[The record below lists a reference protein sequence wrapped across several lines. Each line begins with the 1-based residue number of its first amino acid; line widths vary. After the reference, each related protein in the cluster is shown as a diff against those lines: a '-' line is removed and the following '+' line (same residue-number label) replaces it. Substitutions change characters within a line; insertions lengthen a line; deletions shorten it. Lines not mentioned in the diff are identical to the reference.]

1 MVNMRLEGK
10 IAVVTGGAS
19 GLGAATVKLLV
30 QKGCKV
36 AIWDFNDSL
45 GSALSR
51 ELGAASI
58 FSKCDVSCP
67 QSVAAAITTT
77 LQSFPR
83 IDILV
88 NCAGIIGGQMM
99 YSKSKGLHSLELFEK
114 IMKVNVY
121 GTFNVCRL
129 VAERMAKQPA
139 IEGERGVIVNTA
151 SVAGIEGQRG
161 QVAYGGSKGAIIGMT
176 LPMARDLGA
185 LGIRVSAI
193 APGLFMTP
201 MAENVD
207 KAAVK
212 AIEKSIVVGRFG
224 RAEEYAHTVQYIV
237 ENTYVTGTVI
247 RVDGGVRL
255 PHI

>member
-1 MVNMRLEGK
+1 MRLDGK
-10 IAVVTGGAS
+10 VAVVTGGAS
-19 GLGAATVKLLV
+19 GLGAATVQLLV

-36 AIWDFNDSL
+36 GIWDWNEQL
-45 GSALSR
+45 GTAFSQQ
-51 ELGAASI
+51 LGAATL
-58 FSKCDVSCP
+58 FTKCDVSSP
-67 QSVAAAITTT
+67 ESVTAALERTIQA
-77 LQSFPR
+77 FAR
-83 IDILV
+83 VDILV
-88 NCAGIIGGQMM
+88 NCAGIIAGEMM
-99 YSKSKGLHSLELFEK
+99 YSRSKGLHTIATFER

-185 LGIRVSAI
+185 LGIRVAAI

-207 KAAVK
+207 KALTK
-212 AIEKSIVVGRFG
+212 MIEKSIVLGRFG
-224 RAEEYAHTVQYIV
+224 KAEEYAHTVQYIV